1 MKNRKKQRHNRKIKE
16 EMLDRKDM
24 CGLNDPT
31 PYEAVKEII
40 KEFKKKQCQM
50 QQQYITLQMALK
62 RDLQ

>member
-1 MKNRKKQRHNRKIKE
+1 MKNRKKQRHNRRIKE
-16 EMLDRKDM
+16 ELLDRKDM

-31 PYEAVKEII
+31 PYLAVKEII

-50 QQQYITLQMALK
+50 QQQFITLQMALK

>member
-50 QQQYITLQMALK
+50 QQQYTTLQMALK

>member
-16 EMLDRKDM
+16 EFLDRKDM

-31 PYEAVKEII
+31 PYETVKEIL

>member
-1 MKNRKKQRHNRKIKE
+1 MKNRKKQRHNRRIKE
-16 EMLDRKDM
+16 EMLDGKDM

>member
-1 MKNRKKQRHNRKIKE
+1 MKNRKKQRHNRRIKE
-16 EMLDRKDM
+16 ELLDRKDM

-40 KEFKKKQCQM
+40 KEVKKKQCQM

>member
-16 EMLDRKDM
+16 EFLDRKDM

-31 PYEAVKEII
+31 PYETVKEIL

-50 QQQYITLQMALK
+50 
-62 RDLQ
+62 

>member
-1 MKNRKKQRHNRKIKE
+1 MKNRRKQRHNRKVKE

-50 QQQYITLQMALK
+50 QQQFITLQMALK